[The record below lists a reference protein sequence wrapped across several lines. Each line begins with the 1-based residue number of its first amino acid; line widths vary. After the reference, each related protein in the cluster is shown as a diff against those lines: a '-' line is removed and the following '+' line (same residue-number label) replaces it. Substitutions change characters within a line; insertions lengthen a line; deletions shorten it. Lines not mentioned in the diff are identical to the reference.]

1 MIMINSKEVIWKK
14 DETISLLLKRMNFV
28 FPMIVVKIN
37 GRLIKKD
44 KYSTQLINDNDE
56 ISVIHMISGG

>member
-1 MIMINSKEVIWKK
+1 MLIINSKEITWKK
-14 DETISLLLKRMNFV
+14 DETVSLLLKRMNFV

>member
-1 MIMINSKEVIWKK
+1 MLIINSKEVIWKK

>member
-1 MIMINSKEVIWKK
+1 MINSKEVIWKK

>member
-1 MIMINSKEVIWKK
+1 MLIINSKEVIWKK

-44 KYSTQLINDNDE
+44 EYSTQLINDNDE